1 MEGEKHTMQHPTHA
15 ETRPTLVS
23 RRTLLRGALAGTA
36 TAALG
41 ALLAACGAAN
51 PTATSA
57 PAASAGSAATGASSA
72 PNLKG
77 AKIVMLVP
85 SFQALG
91 DSYMEAEAKEFETKT
106 GIHVETSFLPF
117 EKAMDKQITLVAAKS
132 SEVDVFGTHY
142 AQIGRFGEAM
152 VPLAERA
159 ARDKVVAQDYVAGSF
174 DALTVNGKLLAI
186 PFTYDL
192 RTLFYRTDL
201 FEQAGIKAPPA
212 TWDEFVDVAK
222 KVNRPPDVY
231 GFLEVGKGDPVL
243 REFSDILWENGG
255 DYLEQGLK
263 PSKPIWN
270 NAAGVEALTWMQ
282 DLVWKHKVSP
292 PGTASYGWEENSQLF
307 AAGQAAMSKQWGPSG
322 TEDPQQSKIV
332 GKYAVAPI
340 IKNKSAR
347 TTAICHARGIN
358 ISSKNQDAAWEYV
371 KYVTAQEQ
379 QLKFSKAQGG
389 RPAHVAALGQ
399 ARDAAQGVVKQNFEV
414 SLAQS
419 KDGYTWPLFPQFSEV
434 QPILWGEIEKVLS
447 NQKTPKEALDY
458 AATEAEKIFK
468 RANLI

>member
-1 MEGEKHTMQHPTHA
+1 MQQPTHA
-15 ETRPTLVS
+15 ETRSTLVS

-41 ALLAACGAAN
+41 ALLAACGAAS

-57 PAASAGSAATGASSA
+57 PSAGSAATGASSA
-72 PNLKG
+72 APTNLKG

-85 SFQALG
+85 SFQARG
-91 DSYMEAEAKEFETKT
+91 DSYMEAQAKEFEGKT
-106 GIHVETSFLPF
+106 GIQVETSFLPF

-132 SEVDVFGTHY
+132 GEVDVFGTHY

-152 VPLAERA
+152 VPLGERA
-159 ARDKVVAQDYVAGSF
+159 ARDRVNAQDYVAGSF

-201 FEQAGIKAPPA
+201 FQEAGVAAPPT

-231 GFLEVGKGDPVL
+231 GFLTVGKGDPVL
-243 REFSDILWENGG
+243 REFSDLLWENGG

-263 PSKPIWN
+263 PSRPIWN
-270 NAAGVEALTWMQ
+270 NAAGVEALTWFQ

-292 PGTASYGWEENSQLF
+292 SGTASYGWEENSQLF
-307 AAGQAAMSKQWGPSG
+307 AAGQAAMSKQWGPAG

-332 GKYAVAPI
+332 GKYAIAPI
-340 IKNKSAR
+340 IRNKTAR

-358 ISSKNQDAAWEYV
+358 LYSKNQDAAWEYV

-379 QLKFSKAQGG
+379 QLKFSQAQGA
-389 RPAHVAALGQ
+389 RPAHVAALQQ
-399 ARDAAQGVVKQNFEV
+399 ARDGAQGVVKQNFEV
-414 SLAQS
+414 SLAQA

-458 AATEAEKIFK
+458 AAAEAEKIFK

>member
-1 MEGEKHTMQHPTHA
+1 MQQPTHA
-15 ETRPTLVS
+15 ETRSTLVS

-41 ALLAACGAAN
+41 ALLAACGAAS
-51 PTATSA
+51 PTATNA
-57 PAASAGSAATGASSA
+57 QSAGSAATGASSA
-72 PNLKG
+72 APTNLKG

-85 SFQALG
+85 SFQARG
-91 DSYMEAEAKEFETKT
+91 DSYMEAQAKEFEGKT
-106 GIHVETSFLPF
+106 GIQVETSFLPF
-117 EKAMDKQITLVAAKS
+117 EKAMDKQITLIAAKS
-132 SEVDVFGTHY
+132 GEVDVFGTHY

-152 VPLAERA
+152 VPLGERA
-159 ARDKVVAQDYVAGSF
+159 TRDKVVAQDYVAGSF

-201 FEQAGIKAPPA
+201 FQEAGVAAPPT

-231 GFLEVGKGDPVL
+231 GFLTVGKGDPVL
-243 REFSDILWENGG
+243 REFSDLLWENGG

-263 PSKPIWN
+263 PSRPMWN
-270 NAAGVEALTWMQ
+270 NAAGVEALTWFQ

-292 PGTASYGWEENSQLF
+292 SGTASYGWEENSQLF

-332 GKYAVAPI
+332 GKYAIAPI
-340 IKNKSAR
+340 IRNKTAR

-358 ISSKNQDAAWEYV
+358 LYSKNQDAAWEYV

-379 QLKFSKAQGG
+379 QLKFSQAQGA
-389 RPAHVAALGQ
+389 RPAHVAALQQ
-399 ARDAAQGVVKQNFEV
+399 ARDGAQGGVKQNFEV
-414 SLAQS
+414 SLAQA

-458 AATEAEKIFK
+458 AAAEAEKIFK